1 VTPPGPLAV
10 VPGASQPS
18 THRRRPRRAAPPP
31 LVARPSGDIAPTDLR
46 NPALY
51 INRELSWLEFNERVL
66 DQARDTAHPL
76 LERVKFL
83 AITASNLDE
92 FFMIRVSTTLK
103 KLNAGADAVA
113 PDGLSTAQ
121 QLAAMQARARR
132 MLRDQADVWTDLRQ
146 QLAAA
151 DILVLDRAE
160 WSPDVTAH
168 VAAMFERD
176 IAPVLTPLA
185 FDPGRALPF
194 LANRSMH
201 VAVMV
206 SYQGRTRFARVSVPA
221 MLPRFI
227 PLPGALS
234 PDGPA
239 LVMLEDVVCAHI
251 GALFL
256 GGTVESAHL
265 FRVVR
270 DADLELDEADA
281 EDLLQTVEG
290 RLKQLRHGP
299 VSMLQL
305 EPAMPPRMRQV
316 LIEALAVSPEE
327 VVQLTADGKQ
337 GTIARLGLSDW
348 AQLTRLHR
356 PELKD
361 APFSPRSLWR
371 RDEDPTVIFDRI
383 RDEDLLV
390 HHPYESFATVE
401 TFLQAAAVDPH
412 VVAIKMTLY
421 RIGAQSPLLDL
432 LIQAA
437 ERGKQV
443 AVLVE
448 IKARL
453 DERNN
458 ILWARRLESHGI
470 HVVYGFADLKT
481 HAKLCLVV
489 RQESDGI
496 RRYVHTSTGNYNV
509 ETARAY
515 TDLGLFTA
523 DPGVAADV
531 SAIFNSLTG
540 YSTQMAFSRL
550 VVAPSHL
557 RATLKQ
563 LVDREAAHARAGRRA
578 HIVIKVN
585 AISDDAMI
593 RALYRASQAGVTID
607 LLVRGICSLRP
618 GVAGISER
626 IAVRSVVGRFLEHS
640 RVYWFANGGAEEMF
654 IGSADV
660 MERNLGRR
668 VETLVPIR
676 DERILR
682 HVRDVVLDAYLK
694 DTDRATALDA
704 SGVYTRVAPGPEGRF
719 NAQEFLLRY
728 YARDRR

>member
-1 VTPPGPLAV
+1 MAV
-10 VPGASQPS
+10 P
-18 THRRRPRRAAPPP
+18 
-31 LVARPSGDIAPTDLR
+31 ARDVAPTDLR

-103 KLNAGADAVA
+103 KLNDGADDVG
-113 PDGLSTAQ
+113 PDGYSTEQ
-121 QLAAMQARARR
+121 QLGAMQARARR
-132 MLRDQADVWTDLRQ
+132 MLRDQLEVWTELRHGLRAAGIRVHDRFEWSADVASH
-146 QLAAA
+146 LAG
-151 DILVLDRAE
+151 VFTRE
-160 WSPDVTAH
+160 
-168 VAAMFERD
+168 
-176 IAPVLTPLA
+176 IAPVLTPLG
-185 FDPGRALPF
+185 FEPGRKLPF
-194 LANRSMH
+194 LANRSMN
-201 VAVMV
+201 VAVTV
-206 SYQGRTRFARVSVPA
+206 AFQGRTRFARVSVPA
-221 MLPRFI
+221 VLPRFI
-227 PLPGALS
+227 ALPEELS
-234 PDGPA
+234 PQGQTF
-239 LVMLEDVVCAHI
+239 VMLEDVVCANIHE
-251 GALFL
+251 LFL

-270 DADLELDEADA
+270 DADLEIDHDDA
-281 EDLLQTVEG
+281 QDLLQTVEG
-290 RLKQLRHGP
+290 SLKQLRHGP
-299 VSMLQL
+299 ISLLQL
-305 EPAMPPRMRQV
+305 DSGMPPRMRQV
-316 LIEALAVSPEE
+316 LVEALGVSSEE
-327 VVQLTADGKQ
+327 VVQMPG
-337 GTIARLGLSDW
+337 RLGLGDW
-348 AQLTRLHR
+348 TQLTRLHC

-361 APFSPRSLWR
+361 APFAPRSLWR
-371 RDEDPTVIFDRI
+371 RDEDPTAIFDRV
-383 RDEDLLV
+383 RDEDQLV
-390 HHPYESFATVE
+390 HHPYESFASVE
-401 TFLQAAAVDPH
+401 TFVRAAAVDPH

-421 RIGAQSPLLDL
+421 RIGAHSPLLDL

-437 ERGKQV
+437 ESGKQV

-458 ILWARRLESHGI
+458 ILWARRLEAHGI

-523 DPGVAADV
+523 DPGVAADT

-540 YSTQMAFSRL
+540 FSTQHEFHRL
-550 VVAPSHL
+550 VVAPRHL
-557 RATLKQ
+557 RTALKQ
-563 LVDREAAHARAGRRA
+563 LVDREAAHARAGRPA
-578 HIVIKVN
+578 HIVVKVN
-585 AISDDAMI
+585 AVTDDAMI

-618 GVAGISER
+618 GVPGISER
-626 IAVRSVVGRFLEHS
+626 IRVRSIVGRFLEHS

-668 VETLVPIR
+668 VETLIPVR
-676 DERILR
+676 SGRLLR
-682 HVRDVVLDAYLK
+682 HVRDVVLDAYLR
-694 DTDRATALDA
+694 DTDRAMSLDA
-704 SGVYTRVAPGPEGRF
+704 SGTYSRVPAGPDGRF
-719 NAQEFLLRY
+719 NAQEFLLRHY
-728 YARDRR
+728 TRERR

>member
-1 VTPPGPLAV
+1 VTPRGPLAATLA
-10 VPGASQPS
+10 GAQNGTP
-18 THRRRPRRAAPPP
+18 RRRPRRSTAAQ
-31 LVARPSGDIAPTDLR
+31 LVALPAPRDIAPTDLR

-103 KLNAGADAVA
+103 KLNAGTDEVA
-113 PDGLSTAQ
+113 PDGYNTEQ

-132 MLRDQADVWTDLRQ
+132 LLRDQLDVWSDLR
-146 QLAAA
+146 AALETA
-151 DILVLDRAE
+151 GICVLDR
-160 WSPDVTAH
+160 TAWTPEI
-168 VAAMFERD
+168 AAHLATLFTRE

-185 FDPGRALPF
+185 FDPGRPLPF
-194 LANRSMH
+194 LANRSMN
-201 VAVMV
+201 VAVTV
-206 SYQGRTRFARVSVPA
+206 IHEGRTRFARVSVPA
-221 MLPRFI
+221 VLPRFI
-227 PLPGALS
+227 ALPEALS
-234 PDGPA
+234 PHA
-239 LVMLEDVVCAHI
+239 QTFVMLEDVVRANIHE
-251 GALFL
+251 LFL
-256 GGTVESAHL
+256 GGTIEGAHL

-270 DADLELDEADA
+270 DADLEIDHDDA
-281 EDLLQTVEG
+281 AQDLLQTVEG
-290 RLKQLRHGP
+290 SLQQLRYGP
-299 VSMLQL
+299 ISFLQL
-305 EPAMPPRMRQV
+305 EEEMPARMRQV
-316 LIEALAVSPEE
+316 LIEGLGVSGDE
-327 VVQLTADGKQ
+327 VVQLPG
-337 GTIARLGLSDW
+337 RLGLSDW

-356 PELKD
+356 PEHKD
-361 APFSPRSLWR
+361 TPFVARSLWR

-383 RDEDLLV
+383 RDRDALV
-390 HHPYESFATVE
+390 HHPYESFASVE
-401 TFLQAAAVDPH
+401 TFVRAAAIDPH

-421 RIGAQSPLLDL
+421 RIGARSPLLDL

-437 ERGKQV
+437 ESGKQV

-458 ILWARRLESHGI
+458 ILWARRLEAHGI

-489 RQESDGI
+489 RQEADGI

-540 YSTQMAFSRL
+540 YSTQHEFHRL
-550 VVAPSHL
+550 VVAPRHL

-563 LVDREAAHARAGRRA
+563 LVDREAAHARAGRPA

-585 AISDDAMI
+585 AVTDDAMI
-593 RALYRASQAGVTID
+593 RSLYRASQAGVTID

-618 GVAGISER
+618 GVPGISER
-626 IAVRSVVGRFLEHS
+626 ITVRSIVGRFLEHS
-640 RVYWFANGGAEEMF
+640 RVYWFANSGAEEMF

-668 VETLVPIR
+668 VETLIPIR
-676 DERILR
+676 DERLLR

-694 DTDRATALDA
+694 DTDRAMALDA
-704 SGVYTRVAPGPEGRF
+704 GGGYTRVPPGPEGRF
-719 NAQEFLLRY
+719 NAQEFLLRFY
-728 YARDRR
+728 TRERR

>member
-1 VTPPGPLAV
+1 M
-10 VPGASQPS
+10 
-18 THRRRPRRAAPPP
+18 
-31 LVARPSGDIAPTDLR
+31 APTDLR

-51 INRELSWLEFNERVL
+51 INRELGWLEFNERVL

-103 KLNAGADAVA
+103 KLNAGTDEVG
-113 PDGLSTAQ
+113 PDGYNTEQ

-132 MLRDQADVWTDLRQ
+132 MLRDQLDVWADLR
-146 QLAAA
+146 AALDAAGIRLLDRPAWSA
-151 DILVLDRAE
+151 DIA
-160 WSPDVTAH
+160 AH
-168 VAAMFERD
+168 LCGVFARE

-185 FDPGRALPF
+185 FEPGRPLPI
-194 LANRSMH
+194 LANRSMN
-201 VAVMV
+201 VAVAV
-206 SYQGRTRFARVSVPA
+206 VFQGRTRFARVSVPA
-221 MLPRFI
+221 VLPRFI
-227 PLPGALS
+227 ALPDRLS
-234 PDGPA
+234 PHGQTF
-239 LVMLEDVVCAHI
+239 VMLEDVVCASIHE
-251 GALFL
+251 LFL
-256 GGTVESAHL
+256 GGSVEGAHL

-270 DADLELDEADA
+270 DADLEIDHDDA
-281 EDLLQTVEG
+281 QDLLETVEG
-290 RLKQLRHGP
+290 SLKQLRHGP
-299 VSMLQL
+299 ISLLQL
-305 EPAMPPRMRQV
+305 EGDTPARIRQV
-316 LIEALAVSPEE
+316 LVEALGISSDE
-327 VVQLTADGKQ
+327 VVQTPG
-337 GTIARLGLSDW
+337 RLGLGDW

-361 APFSPRSLWR
+361 APFAPRSLWR
-371 RDEDPTVIFDRI
+371 RHEDPTVIFDRI
-383 RDEDLLV
+383 RDEDQLV
-390 HHPYESFATVE
+390 HHPYESFASVE
-401 TFLQAAAVDPH
+401 TFVRAAAVDPH
-412 VVAIKMTLY
+412 VAAIKMTLY
-421 RIGAQSPLLDL
+421 RIGAPSPLLDL

-437 ERGKQV
+437 ESGKQV
-443 AVLVE
+443 TVLVE

-523 DPGVAADV
+523 DPEVAADV
-531 SAIFNSLTG
+531 AAIFNSLTG
-540 YSTQMAFSRL
+540 YSTQHEFHRL
-550 VVAPSHL
+550 VVAPRNL
-557 RATLKQ
+557 RTTLKR
-563 LVDREAAHARAGRRA
+563 LVDREAAHARAGRHA

-585 AISDDAMI
+585 AVTDDAMI

-618 GVAGISER
+618 GVPGISER
-626 IAVRSVVGRFLEHS
+626 IRVRSIVGRFLEHS
-640 RVYWFANGGAEEMF
+640 RVYWFANAGDEEMF

-668 VETLVPIR
+668 VETLIPLR
-676 DERILR
+676 GERLLR

-694 DTDRATALDA
+694 DTDRAMVLDA
-704 SGVYTRVAPGPEGRF
+704 TGAYSRVPAGPDARF

-728 YARDRR
+728 YTRGGRAGAV

>member
-1 VTPPGPLAV
+1 MAV
-10 VPGASQPS
+10 PS
-18 THRRRPRRAAPPP
+18 R
-31 LVARPSGDIAPTDLR
+31 DIAPTDLR
-46 NPALY
+46 NRGLY

-66 DQARDTAHPL
+66 DQARDASHPL

-103 KLNAGADAVA
+103 KLNAGADGVG
-113 PDGLSTAQ
+113 PDGLNTEQ
-121 QLAAMQARARR
+121 QLAAMLARARR
-132 MLRDQADVWTDLRQ
+132 MFQDQADVWADLRR
-146 QLAAA
+146 QLEIAG
-151 DILVLDRAE
+151 IRVLDRCD
-160 WSPDVTAH
+160 WSDGVQAH
-168 VAAMFERD
+168 LSGVFERD
-176 IAPVLTPLA
+176 VAPVLTPLA
-185 FDPGRALPF
+185 FDPGRPLPF
-194 LANRSMH
+194 LANRSMN
-201 VAVMV
+201 VAVTV
-206 SYQGRTRFARVSVPA
+206 AYKGRTRFARVSVPA
-221 MLPRFI
+221 VLPRFI
-227 PLPGALS
+227 ALPESLHPEAPNGHTF
-234 PDGPA
+234 
-239 LVMLEDVVCAHI
+239 VMLEDVVCANI
-251 GALFL
+251 GSLFV
-256 GGTVESAHL
+256 GGSVEDAHL

-270 DADLELDEADA
+270 DADLELDQADA

-290 RLKQLRHGP
+290 RLKQLRYGP

-305 EPAMPPRMRQV
+305 EADMPARMRQV
-316 LIEALAVSPEE
+316 LIESLGITPDE
-327 VVQLTADGKQ
+327 VIQLPV
-337 GTIARLGLSDW
+337 RLGLSDW

-361 APFSPRSLWR
+361 AAFSPPSLWR
-371 RDEDPTVIFDRI
+371 REEDPTVIFDRI

-401 TFLQAAAVDPH
+401 TFVRAAAIDPH
-412 VVAIKMTLY
+412 VAAIKMTLY
-421 RIGAQSPLLDL
+421 RIGARSPLVDL

-437 ERGKQV
+437 ESGKQV

-458 ILWARRLESHGI
+458 ILWARQLESHGI

-489 RQESDGI
+489 RQEADGI

-509 ETARAY
+509 DTSRAY

-540 YSTQMAFSRL
+540 YSTQNTFNRL
-550 VVAPSHL
+550 VVAPRHL
-557 RATLKQ
+557 RTTLKQ
-563 LVDREAAHARAGRRA
+563 LVDREAAHARAGRPA

-585 AISDDAMI
+585 AITDDAMI

-618 GVAGISER
+618 GVAGISDR
-626 IAVRSVVGRFLEHS
+626 IRVRSIVGRFLEHS
-640 RVYWFANGGAEEMF
+640 RIYWFANGGAEEMF
-654 IGSADV
+654 VGSADV

-668 VETLVPIR
+668 VETLIPIR
-676 DERILR
+676 EERILR
-682 HVRDVVLDAYLK
+682 HLRDVVLDAYLK
-694 DTDRATALDA
+694 DTDRAMALDA
-704 SGVYTRVAPGPEGRF
+704 SGHYSRVAPGPDGRF
-719 NAQEFLLRY
+719 NAQEFLLRFY
-728 YARDRR
+728 TKDRAT